1 MKKSE
6 KPTKQREEFLPFT
19 EAAKLLG
26 SGNHTRIAQLVKQGI
41 LPAYSLPLT
50 DKLRVKQSDVFN
62 LAQPTHWVKPRNEG
76 RIIRF

>member
-50 DKLRVKQSDVFN
+50 DKLRVRKSDVFS
-62 LAQPTHWVKPRNEG
+62 LVHPTH
-76 RIIRF
+76 

>member
-1 MKKSE
+1 MKKNE

-26 SGNHTRIAQLVKQGI
+26 SGNHTRIANLVKQGT

-50 DKLRVKQSDVFN
+50 NKLRVRKSEVFK
-62 LAQPTHWVKPRNEG
+62 LAQPTH
-76 RIIRF
+76 

>member
-1 MKKSE
+1 MEKTLKSINKE
-6 KPTKQREEFLPFT
+6 DKFLPFSVAVT
-19 EAAKLLG
+19 LLG

-62 LAQPTHWVKPRNEG
+62 LAQPTH
-76 RIIRF
+76 

>member
-1 MKKSE
+1 MKKRE
-6 KPTKQREEFLPFT
+6 EPTKQREEFLPFT

-50 DKLRVKQSDVFN
+50 DKLRVRKSEVFK
-62 LAQPTHWVKPRNEG
+62 LAQPTQ
-76 RIIRF
+76 

>member
-1 MKKSE
+1 MKKS
-6 KPTKQREEFLPFT
+6 EEFLPFT

-50 DKLRVKQSDVFN
+50 DKLRVRKSEVFK
-62 LAQPTHWVKPRNEG
+62 LAQPTQ
-76 RIIRF
+76 

>member
-1 MKKSE
+1 MKESE

-26 SGNHTRIAQLVKQGI
+26 SGNHTRIANLVKQGT

-50 DKLRVKQSDVFN
+50 DKLRVRKSEVFK
-62 LAQPTHWVKPRNEG
+62 LAQPAH
-76 RIIRF
+76 